1 MGKIVSVYEHLGSR
15 TASRNGLSSWT
26 EVPLYS
32 KIRRS
37 ASYKYAEDSYMYLGS
52 DSGGGDDDDDDV
64 SLNATPI
71 LRVAL

>member
-1 MGKIVSVYEHLGSR
+1 
-15 TASRNGLSSWT
+15 
-26 EVPLYS
+26 
-32 KIRRS
+32 
-37 ASYKYAEDSYMYLGS
+37 MYLGS